1 VKRSITLAA
10 AALAAL
16 ALAGCGTASDAPTS
30 RVVPSVPGYNTPL
43 DEARVGVR
51 NALLPYPGEK
61 GYAAGSAAPVEMR
74 LFNDT
79 GSPVQVEIKSEDAS
93 TVKTEGTITV
103 PSLGLIHPKVQL
115 TGLRSAVTS
124 ANHVTITVVF
134 VGIKEFT
141 VPLVIAPPEALR

>member
-1 VKRSITLAA
+1 VKRSITLTV
-10 AALAAL
+10 AALAAF
-16 ALAGCGTASDAPTS
+16 ALAGCGTGVKSQTAHEVSA
-30 RVVPSVPGYNTPL
+30 VPGYNVTNN
-43 DEARVGVR
+43 EGTVGVR
-51 NALLPYPGEK
+51 NALLAYPGK
-61 GYAAGSAAPVEMR
+61 DGYKAGSDATVEMR